1 MKTSKNRLPMLAA
14 AFATL
19 LCAVMAPVLADK
31 PTELSFPPAVFVDF
45 DPCTGEFHEI
55 TIFFDVFLHEGHKN
69 NFVGRAVRTGF
80 TDSGYELFAG
90 NEIQVDNGNVFISKF
105 KDMWRNDDGR
115 MFVASGRFIFNINQ
129 EEVKVDSF
137 VFRCI
142 GGETIFPS

>member
-1 MKTSKNRLPMLAA
+1 
-14 AFATL
+14 
-19 LCAVMAPVLADK
+19 
-31 PTELSFPPAVFVDF
+31 
-45 DPCTGEFHEI
+45 
-55 TIFFDVFLHEGHKN
+55 
-69 NFVGRAVRTGF
+69 VRTGF

-115 MFVASGRFIFNINQ
+115 MFEASGRFIFNINQ

-137 VFRCI
+137 VFGCI